1 MSMPSRTILVV
12 DDNSDVLEVVSAL
25 LEAEGYAV
33 ATADNGADALEQLRA
48 GLKPALVILDLTMPV
63 MDGWEFR
70 DRQLKDPELRDIP
83 TIIYS
88 AIGTHGSV
96 DGMRVAGA
104 FEKGDDFDVMLELI
118 ADICRRP

>member
-12 DDNSDVLEVVSAL
+12 DDNSDVLEVLGAL

-33 ATADNGADALEQLRA
+33 VTAGNGVDALEQLRA

-70 DRQLKDPELRDIP
+70 DRQLEDPALRDIP
-83 TIIYS
+83 TIVYS
-88 AIGTHGSV
+88 AIGTHDSV
-96 DGMRVAGA
+96 AGMRVAGA
-104 FEKGDDFDVMLELI
+104 FEKGDDFDAMLDLI
-118 ADICRRP
+118 ADICPLP

>member
-1 MSMPSRTILVV
+1 MSASSSPILVV
-12 DDNSDVLEVVSAL
+12 DDNSDVLEVVGAL
-25 LEAEGYAV
+25 LETEGYAV
-33 ATADNGADALEQLRA
+33 VTANNGAEALEQLNG

-70 DRQLKDPELRDIP
+70 DRQLRDPALRDIP

-88 AIGTHGSV
+88 AIGAHDSV
-96 DGMRVAGA
+96 AGMRVAGA
-104 FEKGDDFDVMLELI
+104 FEKGADFDPMLRLI